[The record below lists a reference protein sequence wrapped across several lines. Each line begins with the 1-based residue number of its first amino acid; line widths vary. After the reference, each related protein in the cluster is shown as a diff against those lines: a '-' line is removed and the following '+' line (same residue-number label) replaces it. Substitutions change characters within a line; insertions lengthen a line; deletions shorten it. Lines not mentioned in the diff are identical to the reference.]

1 MNKIVV
7 RHHGYGIVY
16 GSAAAQ
22 RRRAAERELRR
33 LEASLPTPT
42 VRANGTTPVATTR
55 VAARAVPAR

>member
-1 MNKIVV
+1 MSKIIV

-16 GSAAAQ
+16 GSAALQ

-33 LEASLPTPT
+33 LEKSLPSAT
-42 VRANGTTPVATTR
+42 VRAAGTTPAATTH